1 QKALLLEHGQIIGS
15 GAIDELFLKPNE
27 KMKEFLGESDFL
39 PSTGLNIKL
48 YFPKEVAQNSII
60 THMARTLNIDFNIV
74 WGKIEKLNGN
84 ALGNL
89 VINIDEKDKS
99 KVLNYIEQSGVLW
112 EVVS

>member
-1 QKALLLEHGQIIGS
+1 
-15 GAIDELFLKPNE
+15 
-27 KMKEFLGESDFL
+27 
-39 PSTGLNIKL
+39 
-48 YFPKEVAQNSII
+48 KEVAQNSII